1 MKFTSVL
8 KPIREPS
15 SFSHSIFEKGVHLF
29 YINILYFWEGAK
41 SEPRTSWKCIFQ
53 RQQEKLHKILI
64 FCVQAEHLEFCF
76 TWAKSYSKPDSCFKI
91 GCILWE
97 FTVTL
102 KRRILERRGKKDVYF
117 DTYAD
122 NICSDAWHILQKQ
135 CWQIPNEQE
144 RGSQEL
150 ISNLETLWW
159 IIIQRANALGY

>member
-102 KRRILERRGKKDVYF
+102 KRRILERRGKKDVSSLIHMQI
-117 DTYAD
+117 TYALMLD
-122 NICSDAWHILQKQ
+122 TSCRNSADRFQMSKREEVK
-135 CWQIPNEQE
+135 N
-144 RGSQEL
+144 
-150 ISNLETLWW
+150 
-159 IIIQRANALGY
+159 